1 LNDIITDA
9 VPRTHQPDQL
19 DIEVGL
25 RSQRQCEE
33 ELGEGCYRDHFALQ
47 LQALTIDDG
56 GMEDAAIR
64 HPGQVAATI
73 AGGRPRFATDG
84 YTGDMALCD
93 LVAVNAISARRIG
106 VARRSAV
113 EIWRASRVGV
123 IDLPIGIEV
132 PVSFA
137 HAADGP
143 RSIKREPRDVVRRT
157 SDRPI
162 GTSSSSAR
170 IHMVSFATIRRWA
183 VIAVVIPSAHRP
195 FVDVEAHIEALA
207 HGLHEARPQINSPL

>member
-1 LNDIITDA
+1 
-9 VPRTHQPDQL
+9 
-19 DIEVGL
+19 
-25 RSQRQCEE
+25 
-33 ELGEGCYRDHFALQ
+33 
-47 LQALTIDDG
+47 
-56 GMEDAAIR
+56 MEDAAIR

-84 YTGDMALCD
+84 YICDMALFD

-113 EIWRASRVGV
+113 EIWGASHGGGSV
-123 IDLPIGIEV
+123 LPLRMQV
-132 PVSFA
+132 PGSFVP
-137 HAADGP
+137 AADGP

-170 IHMVSFATIRRWA
+170 IHMVSFAHIGRWA
-183 VIAVVIPSAHRP
+183 IIAVVIPSAHRP